1 MEYRVSF
8 PGTEEVVVD
17 APKRYTAVRLAAEKL
32 GLREEFD
39 MSSLAKVATVRKR
52 GLHLRRNPIVRQ
64 LLEVTIPNV

>member
-8 PGTEEVVVD
+8 PGKEEVVVD
-17 APKRYTAVRLAAEKL
+17 APKRYTAVKLAAEKL
-32 GLREEFD
+32 GLSEEF
-39 MSSLAKVATVRKR
+39 SVGSLARVATVRKC